1 MEINMEE
8 FEEFTVDKSQ
18 NKASKITEDK
28 FYTIWGMEDF
38 IDDDGNTRQ
47 TKETKNTFAKAISS
61 KYFIK
66 IGLDNRVYNPIGLF
80 SEGRPNKVLSK
91 IGKNEFNFK
100 RVNAKVFD
108 WYLSFL
114 RTKNIAWLNNANR
127 ELL

>member
-1 MEINMEE
+1 MEE
-8 FEEFTVDKSQ
+8 FQEFIVDKTTPNS
-18 NKASKITEDK
+18 SKIIEDR

-38 IDDDGNTRQ
+38 IDEDGNTRQ
-47 TKETKNTFAKAISS
+47 QAETKNTFAKIIAG

-80 SEGRPNKVLSK
+80 SEGRPNKVLAK
-91 IGKNEFNFK
+91 IGKNEFNFR

-108 WYLSFL
+108 WYVSFL

>member
-1 MEINMEE
+1 MSE
-8 FEEFTVDKSQ
+8 FEEFTVDP
-18 NKASKITEDK
+18 NKISSTAKIEDQ

-47 TKETKNTFAKAISS
+47 KIETKNTFAKKVNG
-61 KYFIK
+61 KYLIK
-66 IGLDNRVYNPIGLF
+66 VGLDNRVYNPLGLF
-80 SEGRPNKVLSK
+80 SEGKPNKVLAK

-100 RVNAKVFD
+100 KVNSKVFD
-108 WYLSFL
+108 LYVSFL